1 MQSFKFTLIEEK
13 WSGLSPRGRASG
25 SQDSEPQRL
34 KHPASYLTSGE
45 RKRKKTARSSP

>member
-1 MQSFKFTLIEEK
+1 MESFKFTLIEEK

-34 KHPASYLTSGE
+34 KHPAYLTSGE